1 MIWICNFCV
10 VVRVVLV
17 VGLVVRV
24 LSVKIADFVPIV
36 NVLDTCVFKLLL
48 AIISIS
54 TISLLTTTPVVHA
67 RTPLINNAPV
77 VIDTVAC

>member
-1 MIWICNFCV
+1 M
-10 VVRVVLV
+10 VRVVLV

-67 RTPLINNAPV
+67 RTQLINNAPV